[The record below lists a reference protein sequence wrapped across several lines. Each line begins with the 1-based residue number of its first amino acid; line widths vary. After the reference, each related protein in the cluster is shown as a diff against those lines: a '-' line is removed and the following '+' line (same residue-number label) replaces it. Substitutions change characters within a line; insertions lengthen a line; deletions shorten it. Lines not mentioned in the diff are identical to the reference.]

1 MVVVHVENEKKND
14 RELMTDYWSN
24 HFMVS
29 YLACV
34 LNFYTHKCQGIMRCF
49 GGIFWVQFCFDN
61 FRQTQTFMHRWLA
74 IQFFTFAYNFAFILA
89 IILSFIAVIA
99 FSVLRKKL
107 VFNLGVDLTIEI
119 RMLDYLMTWFSLWC
133 HFVRYL
139 PKMDDSTNVAWGWD
153 IQRSK
158 KR

>member
-1 MVVVHVENEKKND
+1 
-14 RELMTDYWSN
+14 
-24 HFMVS
+24 
-29 YLACV
+29 
-34 LNFYTHKCQGIMRCF
+34 MRCF

-61 FRQTQTFMHRWLA
+61 FRQIQTFMHRWLA

-119 RMLDYLMTWFSLWC
+119 RMLDY
-133 HFVRYL
+133 
-139 PKMDDSTNVAWGWD
+139 
-153 IQRSK
+153 
-158 KR
+158 